1 MALNGR
7 ELSCYKPSCF
17 LYANS
22 FILFLETCDQL
33 HVKHSLLRF
42 ATQTRSAYHLYGK
55 PGNSA
60 ENSNGTVHPGG
71 NFPEKK
77 EYHSKYYL
85 FSVFPETTEIFCTIC
100 LDY

>member
-1 MALNGR
+1 MIALLTFEQMGPGHFIVVCSVPLALNGR

-17 LYANS
+17 SYANS

-33 HVKHSLLRF
+33 HVKNSLLKF
-42 ATQTRSAYHLYGK
+42 VTQTRSAYHLHGK
-55 PGNSA
+55 PGNSG

-77 EYHSKYYL
+77 
-85 FSVFPETTEIFCTIC
+85 
-100 LDY
+100 